1 MDNKKIGK
9 LIADL
14 RKQKGMTQQE
24 LGDKIG
30 VGFRAVSKW
39 ERGLTLPD
47 IGNINELSKILGIT
61 SDELLKGELNKENK
75 LKKKPS
81 SKIIKIIIAIISI
94 IVLITSLLI
103 YQNNK
108 TYAYSLSNTTDEYN
122 IEGELIFKGKDI
134 SIIINNIQF
143 KSEEFSSTII
153 QNYEYVINSGENLI
167 FRKGYINLT
176 NLLNEKISI
185 KEFIKNFNINY
196 IGKTKLKRNKILKDG
211 IDIDFIFLDENNDQ
225 INQKIK
231 MSINK
236 TNKK

>member
-75 LKKKPS
+75 IKKKPS
-81 SKIIKIIIAIISI
+81 SKIIKITISIISI
-94 IVLITSLLI
+94 IILITTFII

-108 TYAYSLSNTTDEYN
+108 TYAYSIENATDEYYVD
-122 IEGELIFKGKDI
+122 GKLIFNEDNI
-134 SIIINNIQF
+134 SIIVNKIDF
-143 KSEEFSSTII
+143 KDVKFSSTII
-153 QNYEYVINSGENLI
+153 QNYEYEIKCNNEHIV
-167 FRKGYINLT
+167 KQGYVPYISLMDT
-176 NLLNEKISI
+176 PISI
-185 KEFIKNFNINY
+185 NEFTKKLTINY
-196 IGKTKLKRNKILKDG
+196 NAKTKLEKAKILKNG
-211 IDIDFIFLDENNDQ
+211 IKIDFIFLDENN
-225 INQKIK
+225 NKIK
-231 MSINK
+231 KEIKLTLSENAEK
-236 TNKK
+236 

>member
-75 LKKKPS
+75 IKKKPS
-81 SKIIKIIIAIISI
+81 SKIIKITISIISI
-94 IVLITSLLI
+94 IVLITTFII

-122 IEGELIFKGKDI
+122 IEGRIIFKGNNL
-134 SIIINNIQF
+134 SITVNNIQF
-143 KSEEFSSTII
+143 KDHNFSSTII
-153 QNYEYVINSGENLI
+153 QNYEYEINSNSNYIFRNGYIDLADYMDENL
-167 FRKGYINLT
+167 
-176 NLLNEKISI
+176 SI
-185 KEFIKNFNINY
+185 KEFMKNFNINY
-196 IGKTKLKRNKILKDG
+196 LGKTELKRNKILKDG
-211 IDIDFIFLDENNDQ
+211 IEIDFIFLDENNNQ
-225 INQKIK
+225 INKK
-231 MSINK
+231 VTLSISK
-236 TNKK
+236 TEEK